1 MPEWRLDRLGLTII
15 TAERAETQGKACAPG
30 PWTSCNAHKAKDM
43 LAKPAQM
50 AFAAR
55 ETSTSVMLRH
65 AICPLFATQTR
76 RDQAGI

>member
-1 MPEWRLDRLGLTII
+1 
-15 TAERAETQGKACAPG
+15 
-30 PWTSCNAHKAKDM
+30 M